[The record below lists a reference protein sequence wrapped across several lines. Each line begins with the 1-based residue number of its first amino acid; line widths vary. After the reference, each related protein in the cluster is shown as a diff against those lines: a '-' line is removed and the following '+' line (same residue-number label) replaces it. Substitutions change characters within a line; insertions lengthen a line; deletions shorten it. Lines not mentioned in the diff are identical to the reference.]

1 MKQKS
6 RKQKLIEYDQK
17 YGDIP
22 LDLRERYE
30 YMINKYNV
38 SEAKMVEI
46 MNQCRSMMNM
56 FSYKEFKIVL
66 LEEPEGAKRPRFRR
80 LSHYAM
86 NNNFVHIYS
95 PGASEDNN
103 YMKRLIGEEL
113 FILDEF
119 IYTPCQL
126 YINAFIKTPSYF
138 NVNNIFA
145 AERGLIRPDKKPD
158 IDNISKKYMD
168 MLNRNVWLDDC
179 IVVDGFVSKYYSI
192 KPRIEIYIKYLNMLY
207 DKHRSDSIYKTNG
220 IRVPYYN
227 WRELKCM

>member
-1 MKQKS
+1 
-6 RKQKLIEYDQK
+6 
-17 YGDIP
+17 
-22 LDLRERYE
+22 
-30 YMINKYNV
+30 
-38 SEAKMVEI
+38 
-46 MNQCRSMMNM
+46 
-56 FSYKEFKIVL
+56 
-66 LEEPEGAKRPRFRR
+66 
-80 LSHYAM
+80 M
-86 NNNFVHIYS
+86 NNNFVHVYS